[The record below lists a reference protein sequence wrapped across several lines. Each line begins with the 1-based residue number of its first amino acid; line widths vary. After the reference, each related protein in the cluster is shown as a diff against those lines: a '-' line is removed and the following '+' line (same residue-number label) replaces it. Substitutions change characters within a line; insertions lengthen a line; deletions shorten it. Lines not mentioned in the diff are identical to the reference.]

1 MAEQK
6 KALSRRGFGKAVAA
20 AAAATPA
27 AAQIATPGPGQFGPV
42 VVGNY
47 SMVDEI
53 RFGGIGLRNRG
64 MADLRMLL
72 GDTRV
77 KFVAIADVRNSARE
91 AVKSTVDGY
100 YKNNDC

>member
-1 MAEQK
+1 MAEPK
-6 KALSRRGFGKAVAA
+6 KNLSRRGFGKTLATAGAAA

-27 AAQIATPGPGQFGPV
+27 AAQIATPGAGQFGPV

-47 SMVDEI
+47 AMVDEI

-64 MADLRMLL
+64 MSDLRQLL

-77 KFVAIADVRNSARE
+77 RFVGIDAVRETPRSV
-91 AVKSTVDGY
+91 VKSTVDNFY
-100 YKNNDC
+100 